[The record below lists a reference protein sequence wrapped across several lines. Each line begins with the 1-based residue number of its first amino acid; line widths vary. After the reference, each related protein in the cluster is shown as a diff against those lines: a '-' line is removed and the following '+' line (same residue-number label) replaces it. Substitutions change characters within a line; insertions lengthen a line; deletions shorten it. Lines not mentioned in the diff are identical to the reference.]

1 VSAPGRLLPKS
12 EPPGIR
18 VPVDAGFG
26 GDTPHP
32 GLRGDTPHPSR
43 PEPGATLLQRL
54 HARRPDAERW
64 LLDHHAGRVERI
76 LLRIL
81 GDAGILEDLV
91 QDVFVRVFA
100 RIDDVREPEALRGF
114 VTSVSV
120 FVAREAIRKRRRH
133 RWLAFFAS
141 DELPEIATGADADAD
156 ARDGVRAF
164 YRAIDVL
171 DPDERVAF
179 TLRRVEGLELTDVA
193 AACGVSLATVKRRIQ
208 RAEETFVRRCREDEI
223 LSRWLAEGDRWP

>member
-1 VSAPGRLLPKS
+1 VSAPARLLLES
-12 EPPGIR
+12 EPLGRRPQ
-18 VPVDAGFG
+18 VDACLG

-32 GLRGDTPHPSR
+32 GA
-43 PEPGATLLQRL
+43 ATLLHRL
-54 HARRPDAERW
+54 HARRPEAERW
-64 LLDHHAGRVERI
+64 LLDTHAGRVERI

-81 GDAGILEDLV
+81 GDTGTLEDLV

-100 RIDDVREPEALRGF
+100 RIDDVREPEALKGF

-141 DELPEIATGADADAD
+141 DELPEIAAGAGADADAD

-164 YRAIDVL
+164 YRAVEVL
-171 DPDERVAF
+171 DADARVAF
-179 TLRRVEGLELTDVA
+179 TLRVVEGLELTDVA

-208 RAEETFVRRCREDEI
+208 RAEQTFVRRCKKDEI